1 MGYVAIERVQ
11 THMTHAGL
19 DGLLVFSPE
28 NFEYF
33 SGVSGFPVTMWRR
46 AGPAAALVS
55 AQGRTAYVAP
65 ETAQPAVRRANPT
78 ATVFSYPLW
87 IEQVDVAEI
96 AAEMEI
102 TTRIDLATRG
112 RVHVRPETYD
122 RDIVD
127 GLLVEAVHQFG
138 LADRRVGVDLE
149 FAPAADIRR
158 LHDLL
163 PAVEFFNASPLIREL
178 RLIKS
183 AAEIEILRRCVRLT
197 EQGIVAALAGLD
209 ATTVAQDIRGRFAE
223 ACSAAA
229 RRSGALGFQLAQT
242 TVHLGPLLW
251 ARTDPNR
258 TAQRGDIVQFDSFVQ
273 LQGYKSDM
281 GRTFTFGPPSA
292 AQRRIQDALLAG
304 FAAGLEKLRPGE
316 RFCDVFAAVTEA
328 VRRAGFP
335 SYARGHVGHSI
346 GSDVDG
352 EEWPWLSA
360 TEQRVL
366 EPGMVLAFEVP
377 YYVNGVGGFQ
387 NEDDLLITAD
397 GHESFNRLLLD
408 LTDVGEIAYAVAE

>member
-1 MGYVAIERVQ
+1 MGYVDLGRAQ
-11 THMTHAGL
+11 TLMAQAGL
-19 DGLLVFSPE
+19 AGLLVFSPE

-46 AGPAAALVS
+46 AGPASALVS
-55 AQGRTAYVAP
+55 LQGRTAFIAP

-78 ATVFSYPLW
+78 ATVFAYPLW
-87 IEQVDVAEI
+87 IEYVDVAEMADELGIEARI
-96 AAEMEI
+96 A
-102 TTRIDLATRG
+102 LATQG
-112 RVHVRPETYD
+112 RVHTRPETYD
-122 RDIVD
+122 RNQVD
-127 GLLVEAVHQFG
+127 GLLVEALHQFG
-138 LADRRVGVDLE
+138 LTARRVGVDLE
-149 FAPAADIRR
+149 FAPAADVQR
-158 LHDLL
+158 LRELV
-163 PAVEFFNASPLIREL
+163 PTAEFVNASPLIREL

-197 EQGIVAALAGLD
+197 EQGIVAALEGLD
-209 ATTVAQDIRGRFAE
+209 ETTAVQDIRGRYGE

-229 RRSGALGFQLAQT
+229 RRSGERGFQLALT

-251 ARTDPNR
+251 ARSDPAR
-258 TAQRGDIVQFDSFVQ
+258 RARRGDIVQFDSMVQ
-273 LQGYKSDM
+273 VHGYKSDM
-281 GRTFTFGPPSA
+281 GRTFTFGPA
-292 AQRRIQDALLAG
+292 NDAQRRIQDALLAG

-316 RFCDVFAAVTEA
+316 RFCDVFMAVQDA

-387 NEDDLLITAD
+387 NENDLVITA
-397 GHESFNRLLLD
+397 GGYESFNTLPLE
-408 LTDVGEIAYAVAE
+408 LTAVGAVAHGV